1 MRGLQKIK
9 KKALPFRERDEF
21 LAKCLTSTMQ
31 DGKIISVSRSFLLGN
46 REVCLWRKKPLED
59 AGFIRQNQA
68 FSDESGSCA
77 ALGAVVHGEHNQ

>member
-59 AGFIRQNQA
+59 QA
-68 FSDESGSCA
+68 FSDEAGSCA
-77 ALGAVVHGEHNQ
+77 ALGRGSSHPIVRNLAMR